1 MAKKTFRQLI
11 KPVAKLATKIRN
23 KAYTKAYSVGK
34 RNKVIKKFSLN
45 HKNLTINKKSL
56 LGQ

>member
-1 MAKKTFRQLI
+1 MAKKTFRQVI

-23 KAYTKAYSVGK
+23 TSYTKAYSAGK
-34 RNKVIKKFSLN
+34 RTKAIKKFGLN
-45 HKNLTINKKSL
+45 YKDLTINKKSL